1 MNDKIFSIT
10 LVILAKN
17 MHLNSFDYF
26 RGLAILFI
34 VAGHSSAYWPMES
47 LYEKMFVNLIIGGTT
62 FFVFIS
68 GFFFHHVFYSKF
80 QYKQFMLKKAK
91 YVLLPYTLLSL
102 TAVACIVFYLD
113 RPPYAEVFITDPINS
128 WYQYIWL
135 SVQYWWTGNI
145 LDAYWYIPF
154 IMIIFA
160 LSPLFIKQIQ
170 LPIKIQVGVF
180 IVLLCLSAV
189 VHRPAHNLSPLH
201 SVIYFMP
208 VYMLGIIC
216 SIEKVRVLAFIEGK
230 SFILGLGVVFMS
242 AAQILIYNTHG
253 NFHKE
258 ALFSYE
264 GIDII
269 LFQKI
274 LMCFF
279 LLSVIQKFEH
289 KDMVFL
295 KHIAS
300 TSFAIYFI
308 HPWILYFF
316 DYLSVFKRFNFLPGF
331 LGFMITVL
339 LVIAISLSIAALF
352 KWALASKSRLV
363 IGW

>member
-1 MNDKIFSIT
+1 
-10 LVILAKN
+10 

-34 VAGHSSAYWPMES
+34 VAGHSCAYWAMES
-47 LYEKMFVNLIIGGTT
+47 VYAKVFANLITGGTT

-68 GFFFHHVFYSKF
+68 GFFFHHVFYPKF
-80 QYKQFMLKKAK
+80 QYRQFILKKVK

-102 TAVACIVFYLD
+102 TGVACFVFYLD
-113 RPPYAEVFITDPINS
+113 RPPYAEFFITDQTNS

-135 SVQYWWTGNI
+135 YVQYWWTGSI

-154 IMIIFA
+154 IMIIFV

-170 LPIKIQVGVF
+170 LPIKVQVALF
-180 IVLLCLSAV
+180 IFLLCISTL
-189 VHRPAHNLSPLH
+189 VHRPSHNLSPIH
-201 SVIYFMP
+201 SAIYFIP

-216 SIEKVRVLAFIEGK
+216 SIEKVRVFKWLEGR
-230 SFILGLGVVFMS
+230 SVILGLSVVLMS
-242 AAQILIYNTHG
+242 VAQILIYNRYG

-258 ALFSYE
+258 TMFSYE
-264 GIDII
+264 GIDMI
-269 LFQKI
+269 LLQKI

-279 LLSVIQKFEH
+279 LLSVLQKFEN
-289 KDMVFL
+289 KNIPFL
-295 KHIAS
+295 KYIAS
-300 TSFAIYFI
+300 ASFAIYFI

-316 DYLSVFKRFNFLPGF
+316 DYLSVFERFNFLPGALSF
-331 LGFMITVL
+331 VVTVP
-339 LVIAISLSIAALF
+339 LVIAISLAIAAIF
-352 KWALASKSRLV
+352 KLVLASKSRFV

>member
-1 MNDKIFSIT
+1 
-10 LVILAKN
+10 

-34 VAGHSSAYWPMES
+34 VAGHSCAYWTMES
-47 LYEKMFVNLIIGGTT
+47 FYEKVFANLITGGTT

-80 QYKQFMLKKAK
+80 RYKQFILKKAK

-102 TAVACIVFYLD
+102 AGIMCFVFYLD
-113 RPPYAEVFITDPINS
+113 RPPYAEVFITDQTNT

-135 SVQYWWTGNI
+135 CVQYWWTGSI

-170 LPIKIQVGVF
+170 LPIKVQFGLF
-180 IVLLCLSAV
+180 IFLLCVSSLV
-189 VHRPAHNLSPLH
+189 QRPAHNLSPMH
-201 SVIYFMP
+201 SVIYFFP
-208 VYMLGIIC
+208 VYMLGIMC
-216 SIEKVRVLAFIEGK
+216 SIEKVRVFKFIDGK
-230 SFILGLGVVFMS
+230 SVILGLSVVLMS
-242 AAQILIYNTHG
+242 VAQILIYNQYG

-258 ALFSYE
+258 TIFSYE
-264 GIDII
+264 GIDMII
-269 LFQKI
+269 FQKI

-279 LLSVIQKFEH
+279 LLSVTQKFEN
-289 KDMVFL
+289 KDIPFL
-295 KHIAS
+295 KYTAAAS
-300 TSFAIYFI
+300 FTIYFT

-316 DYLSVFKRFNFLPGF
+316 DYLSVFERFNFLPGT
-331 LGFMITVL
+331 LGFLATVPLIT
-339 LVIAISLSIAALF
+339 AISLAIAVIF
-352 KWALASKSRLV
+352 KWTLASKSRFVYLSK
-363 IGW
+363 